1 MRIAKEY
8 EQTLISQ
15 VRKKDAAAMKVLYD
29 RNVRYL
35 TAVCARYISEDND
48 LKDILQDSFVKI
60 FTSIDK
66 FTYRGEGSLQA
77 WMKRIVVNESL
88 MFLRKKNKTGFIS
101 YSDTLPDVPD
111 DEPDIDMVPPEK
123 LYEMIRGL
131 PEGCRIVLNL
141 YVFEQKSHKEIASGL
156 GISENTS
163 FSQYHRAKRLLA
175 KHIKDY
181 LNNGK

>member
-8 EQTLISQ
+8 EQNLISQ

-66 FTYRGEGSLQA
+66 FTYKGEGSLQA

-88 MFLRKKNKTGFIS
+88 MFLRKKNKTGFLS
-101 YSDTLPDVPD
+101 YSDT
-111 DEPDIDMVPPEK
+111 
-123 LYEMIRGL
+123 
-131 PEGCRIVLNL
+131 
-141 YVFEQKSHKEIASGL
+141 
-156 GISENTS
+156 
-163 FSQYHRAKRLLA
+163 
-175 KHIKDY
+175 
-181 LNNGK
+181 